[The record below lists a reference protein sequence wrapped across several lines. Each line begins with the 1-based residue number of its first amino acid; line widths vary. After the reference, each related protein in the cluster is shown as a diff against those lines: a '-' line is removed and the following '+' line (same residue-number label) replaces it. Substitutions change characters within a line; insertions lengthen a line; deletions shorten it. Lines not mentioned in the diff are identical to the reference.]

1 MHEIS
6 SGLRASDDARLAH
19 LPGGPGVRW
28 LAVADWIVTGACCAE
43 PRLMCAHKFT
53 ADCVRAQ
60 VLHGGQ
66 REEESIDSSTAVRRT
81 RMRTR
86 PQ

>member
-1 MHEIS
+1 
-6 SGLRASDDARLAH
+6 
-19 LPGGPGVRW
+19 
-28 LAVADWIVTGACCAE
+28 
-43 PRLMCAHKFT
+43 MCAHKFT